1 MSSAQHMAMEPISVS
16 AAAGRIVKTIQL
28 LYEVNINYTLVI
40 RQSILTLSNQLY
52 VLTGQPL
59 SPEAQSNWSKQ
70 LLDMQ
75 LLNRSAINELYYC

>member
-1 MSSAQHMAMEPISVS
+1 MEPISVS
-16 AAAGRIVKTIQL
+16 AAAGSIVEAIQL

-40 RQSILTLSNQLY
+40 QQYITTFSNQLN

-59 SPEAQSNWSKQ
+59 SLEAQSYWYKQ

-75 LLNRSAINELYYC
+75 LQNRSATIEL